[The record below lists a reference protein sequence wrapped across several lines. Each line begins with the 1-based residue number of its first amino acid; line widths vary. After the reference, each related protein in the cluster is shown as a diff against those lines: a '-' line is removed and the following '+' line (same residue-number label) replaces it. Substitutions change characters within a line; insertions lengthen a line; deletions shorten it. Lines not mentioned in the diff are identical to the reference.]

1 MMLEVEGI
9 HTYYGLSHILFGVSL
24 SVEPGEVVC
33 LLGRN
38 GAGKTTT
45 MKSIMGLTPPRRGS
59 IRFKDEEITG
69 KQPYVLARKGI
80 AYVPD
85 DRRIFADL
93 TVEENL
99 EIAAR
104 RGRGVEG
111 WDMERVYELF
121 PALKDI
127 QSRKGGCLSGG
138 EQKMLA
144 IARAL
149 MGNPELL
156 LLDEPTEG
164 LAPVLVRSLEE
175 QVRSLKEV
183 GLTVFLAEQN
193 VRSALRL
200 SDRGY
205 IIDNGQI
212 RYQGSVGE
220 LKENEE
226 VRRKY
231 LLV

>member
-1 MMLEVEGI
+1 
-9 HTYYGLSHILFGVSL
+9 
-24 SVEPGEVVC
+24 
-33 LLGRN
+33 LGRN

-45 MKSIMGLTPPRRGS
+45 LKSIMGLTPPRQGS
-59 IRFKDEEITG
+59 IRLKGEEITG
-69 KQPYVLARKGI
+69 KEPYLLARKGI
-80 AYVPD
+80 GYVPD

-93 TVEENL
+93 TVGENL

-104 RGRGVEG
+104 QAKGAEG
-111 WDMERVYELF
+111 WDKERVYELF
-121 PALKDI
+121 PALKGID
-127 QSRKGGCLSGG
+127 SRKGGCLSGG

-164 LAPVLVRSLEE
+164 LAPMLVRALEE
-175 QVRSLKEV
+175 QIKKLKET
-183 GLTVFLAEQN
+183 GLTVLLAEQN

-200 SDRGY
+200 GDRGY

-212 RYQGSVGE
+212 RYQGSIEE
-220 LKENEE
+220 LRENEE
-226 VRRKY
+226 VRKKY

>member
-1 MMLEVEGI
+1 MLEINEI

-24 SVEPGEVVC
+24 RVEPGEVVC

-45 MKSIMGLTPPRRGS
+45 MRSIIGLTPPKQGS
-59 IRFKDEEITG
+59 IRFKGEEITG
-69 KQPYVLARKGI
+69 KQPYLLARKGI
-80 AYVPD
+80 GYVPD

-104 RGRGVEG
+104 RAKGPEG
-111 WDMERVYELF
+111 WNKERVYELF
-121 PALKDI
+121 PALKAI
-127 QSRKGGCLSGG
+127 ASRRGGCLSGG

-149 MGNPELL
+149 MGNPEFL

-164 LAPVLVRSLEE
+164 LAPMLVRALEE
-175 QVRSLKEV
+175 QIRKLREA
-183 GLTVFLAEQN
+183 GLTVLLAEQN
-193 VRSALRL
+193 VRSALNL

-212 RYQGSVGE
+212 CYQGSIEE
-220 LKENEE
+220 LRENEE
-226 VRRKY
+226 VRKKY

>member
-1 MMLEVEGI
+1 MLEVEGI
-9 HTYYGLSHILFGVSL
+9 HTFYGLSHILFGVSL
-24 SVEPGEVVC
+24 RVEPGEVVC

-45 MKSIMGLTPPRRGS
+45 LRSIMGLTPPKQGS
-59 IRFKDEEITG
+59 IRFKGEEITG
-69 KQPYVLARKGI
+69 KEPYLLARKGI
-80 AYVPD
+80 GYVPD
-85 DRRIFADL
+85 ERRIFADL
-93 TVEENL
+93 TVGENL

-104 RGRGVEG
+104 RAKGPEG
-111 WDMERVYELF
+111 WDKERVYELF
-121 PALKDI
+121 PALKEI
-127 QSRKGGCLSGG
+127 ESRKAGCLSGG

-164 LAPVLVRSLEE
+164 LAPLLVRALEE
-175 QVRSLKEV
+175 RISKLRDA
-183 GLTVFLAEQN
+183 GLTVLLAEQN
-193 VRSALRL
+193 VRSALKL

-212 RYQGSVGE
+212 RYQGSIEE
-220 LKENEE
+220 LRENEE
-226 VRRKY
+226 VRKKY

>member
-1 MMLEVEGI
+1 
-9 HTYYGLSHILFGVSL
+9 
-24 SVEPGEVVC
+24 
-33 LLGRN
+33 LGRLQLLPTLQWEFLTCIN
-38 GAGKTTT
+38 SNPTP
-45 MKSIMGLTPPRRGS
+45 KSSMGLTPPKQGS
-59 IRFKDEEITG
+59 IRFKGEEITG
-69 KQPYVLARKGI
+69 KEPYLLARKGI
-80 AYVPD
+80 GYVPD

-93 TVEENL
+93 TVGENL

-104 RGRGVEG
+104 SSETRFAR
-111 WDMERVYELF
+111 WDKERVYELF
-121 PALKDI
+121 PALKEI
-127 QSRKGGCLSGG
+127 ESRKGGCLSGG

-164 LAPVLVRSLEE
+164 LAPMLVRSLEE
-175 QVRSLKEV
+175 QIKRLRET
-183 GLTVFLAEQN
+183 GLTVLLAEQN

-200 SDRGY
+200 GDRGY

-212 RYQGSVGE
+212 RYQGSIEE
-220 LKENEE
+220 LRENEE
-226 VRRKY
+226 VRKKY

>member
-1 MMLEVEGI
+1 MLAVEGI
-9 HTYYGLSHILFGVSL
+9 HTFYGLSHILFGVSL
-24 SVEPGEVVC
+24 RVEPGEVVC

-45 MKSIMGLTPPRRGS
+45 MKSVMGLTPPKRGI
-59 IRFKDEEITG
+59 IRFRDEEVTG
-69 KQPYVLARKGI
+69 MQPYVLARKGI
-80 AYVPD
+80 SYVPD

-93 TVEENL
+93 TVGENL

-104 RGRGVEG
+104 RGRGAEE
-111 WDMERVYELF
+111 WDMERVYGLF

-127 QSRKGGCLSGG
+127 GSRKGGCLSGG

-164 LAPVLVRSLEE
+164 LAPVLVHALEE
-175 QVRSLKEV
+175 QVRKLKDV

-226 VRRKY
+226 VRKKY

>member
-1 MMLEVEGI
+1 MLDVRGI

-24 SVEPGEVVC
+24 KVEPGEVVC

-45 MKSIMGLTPPRRGS
+45 MRSIMGLVPSREGK
-59 IRFKDEEITG
+59 IFFKGEDITG
-69 KQPYVLARKGI
+69 KEPYQIARMGI

-99 EIAAR
+99 EIAER
-104 RGRGVEG
+104 RRDGDG
-111 WDMERVYELF
+111 WSRERVYELF
-121 PALKDI
+121 PALKEIRD
-127 QSRKGGCLSGG
+127 RRGGCLSGG

-149 MGNPELL
+149 MTNPELL

-164 LAPVLVRSLEE
+164 LAPVLVQILEE
-175 QVRSLKEV
+175 QILKLKVV
-183 GLTVFLAEQN
+183 GLTVLLAEQN
-193 VRSALRL
+193 VRSALRI

-212 RYQGSVGE
+212 RFHGSVEE
-220 LKENEE
+220 LRENEE
-226 VRRKY
+226 VRKKY